1 MANVEADIIGN
12 LGGFFAYK
20 SIKHS
25 VFRKMIFSNKDP
37 DIIAVGFGANVDKV
51 ILYLLMY
58 IKSRNRL

>member
-1 MANVEADIIGN
+1 MAKVEADIIRN
-12 LGGFFAYK
+12 LTGFLAYK

-25 VFRKMIFSNKDP
+25 VFRKMIFNKKDL
-37 DIIAVGFGANVDKV
+37 DIRAVGFGVNVDKV